1 MGFYYG
7 PSSGPEPEKEP
18 GGCMEA
24 LILTRAAF
32 AALAIPLAVLVGAI
46 GAIVLLFVTFS
57 IHWLLGVLYL
67 GAIGAGIAVYAR
79 WERRK
84 FPGEPRP

>member
-7 PSSGPEPEKEP
+7 PSSAPEPEKEP

-24 LILTRAAF
+24 LVLTRAAF
-32 AALAIPLAVLVGAI
+32 AALAIPMLVLVGAI
-46 GAIVLLFVTFS
+46 AGIVLLFVTFS
-57 IHWLLGVLYL
+57 IHWLVGLLYL
-67 GAIGAGIAVYAR
+67 GLIAAGVFAYSR

-84 FPGEPRP
+84 FPGEPGS

>member
-7 PSSGPEPEKEP
+7 PSSAPEPEKEP

-57 IHWLLGVLYL
+57 IHWLLGLLYL
-67 GAIGAGIAVYAR
+67 GLIVAGIVVYAR
-79 WERRK
+79 WERAK

>member
-1 MGFYYG
+1 
-7 PSSGPEPEKEP
+7 
-18 GGCMEA
+18 MEA

-46 GAIVLLFVTFS
+46 LGVVLLFVAFS

-67 GAIGAGIAVYAR
+67 GAVVGGIAFYAR
-79 WERRK
+79 WERGR
-84 FPGEPRP
+84 FPGAPPQ